1 MAGLT
6 LGVLVIIIVLAV
18 FNGAQ
23 GEQRE
28 RTLITVP
35 HADIYADNNFPQ
47 WQQAANLLTQQDGV
61 ESVSAYIS
69 LEAMLSKNGIHQ
81 VTEVKGIIPEA
92 EAQTSD
98 IENSM
103 LQGSLSALRSGER
116 GIILG
121 RRLANSLRL
130 LPGMP

>member
-47 WQQAANLLTQQDGV
+47 WQQAANLLTQ
-61 ESVSAYIS
+61 A
-69 LEAMLSKNGIHQ
+69 
-81 VTEVKGIIPEA
+81 
-92 EAQTSD
+92 
-98 IENSM
+98 
-103 LQGSLSALRSGER
+103 RWR
-116 GIILG
+116 
-121 RRLANSLRL
+121 
-130 LPGMP
+130 